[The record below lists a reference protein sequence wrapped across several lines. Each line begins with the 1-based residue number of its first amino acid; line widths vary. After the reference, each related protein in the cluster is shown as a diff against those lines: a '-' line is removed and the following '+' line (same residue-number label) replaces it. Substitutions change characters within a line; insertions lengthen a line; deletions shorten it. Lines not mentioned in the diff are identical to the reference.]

1 MERITDIAD
10 GRLDMY
16 ARLTDVQLRSHLESE
31 HGIFV
36 AESAKVVARAL
47 DAGYEPVSLV
57 VPDHRL
63 VREGGLVARFEEAGY
78 PVFCVPREELAKLAG
93 FEVTRGVL
101 AAMRRKRLPEV
112 RELLE
117 SARRVA
123 VLEDVTNHANV
134 GSVFRNAAA
143 LGLDAVLV
151 SPECCDP
158 LYRRAVRVS
167 MGTVFQVPWVRLE
180 GEDGRWLD
188 DAMRHLREAGFATC
202 ALALRDDAVAL
213 DDPALKRHG
222 KLAMFFG
229 TEGGGLADAT
239 IEACDHV
246 VVIPMRHG
254 VDSLNVAATS
264 AVAFWELAR
273 ERRR

>member
-63 VREGGLVARFEEAGY
+63 VREEGLVARFEEAGY

-167 MGTVFQVPWVRLE
+167 MGTVFQVPWARLE

-213 DDPALKRHG
+213 DDPALERHS

>member
-10 GRLDMY
+10 GRRDMY

-47 DAGYEPVSLV
+47 DAGYEPASLV

-63 VREGGLVARFEEAGY
+63 VREEGLVARFEEAGC

-167 MGTVFQVPWVRLE
+167 MGTVFQVPWARLE

-229 TEGGGLADAT
+229 TEGSGLADAT

>member
-47 DAGYEPVSLV
+47 DAGYEPASLV

-63 VREGGLVARFEEAGY
+63 VREEGLVARFEEAGC

-167 MGTVFQVPWVRLE
+167 MGTVFQVRLE

-229 TEGGGLADAT
+229 TEGSGLADAT

>member
-63 VREGGLVARFEEAGY
+63 VREEGLVARFEEAGY

-180 GEDGRWLD
+180 GEDGCWLD